1 MACEHRTK
9 CDALR
14 KCSIATIGRDS
25 TGASNAGASVDKPII
40 NNSSAGVDNRTSNN
54 SSALG
59 SDECAGNIVAGFFE
73 SQFIKS

>member
-1 MACEHRTK
+1 MASEHRTK

-14 KCSIATIGRDS
+14 KCSIASVGRDA
-25 TGASNAGASVDKPII
+25 TGTGHSATRVDKPTI
-40 NNSSAGVDNRTSNN
+40 NY

-73 SQFIKS
+73 PQFIKS